1 MIACPECD
9 ALQEEPKRLPRKAS
23 VSCWRCQ
30 ASLMRDTGKSIDYT
44 FALTITGC
52 VLFTLANTFPL
63 VGLEAQGNAVTT
75 TLAGAAVHLWTQ
87 GLQPVAL
94 LTFVTTVAAPAF
106 DLFATLFLLVAARSL
121 DQGDADAMPA
131 VSPMLL
137 RAMQAV
143 RPWGMLEVFMLGA
156 LVSIVKLGG
165 MATVV
170 PGVALYSFGALML
183 VLAAISSAFD
193 ARDIWARI
201 AIRD

>member
-9 ALQEEPKRLPRKAS
+9 ALQEEPLRLPRKAS

-30 ASLMRDTGKSIDYT
+30 AALMRDTGKSIDHT

-75 TLAGAAVHLWTQ
+75 TLFGAALHLWNQ

-94 LTFVTTVAAPAF
+94 LTFVTTIAAPAF
-106 DLFATLFLLVAARSL
+106 DLFATLFLLVAARRL
-121 DQGDADAMPA
+121 DAGHAESMPSGA
-131 VSPMLL
+131 ALLL
-137 RAMQAV
+137 RALQAV
-143 RPWGMLEVFMLGA
+143 GPWGMLEVFMLGA

-193 ARDIWARI
+193 ARDIWSRI
-201 AIRD
+201 AIRA